1 MLVNRETDYAIRVIL
16 YLTMQPEGT
25 KVSARQLAVERV
37 IPKAFTRR
45 ILTKLAKVGLLKSSR
60 GLKGGVYLA
69 KMPSQINI
77 LEVMEAMGRVPQV
90 SPCIED
96 PKACPFTSTCPVR
109 EVWVDIDKELK
120 EHLRE
125 TTFERLAYRFSKK
138 EEQSPTG
145 GEL

>member
-16 YLTMQPEGT
+16 YLAMQPEGT
-25 KVSARQLAVERV
+25 RVSAKRLAVEKV

-45 ILTKLAKVGLLKSSR
+45 ILTRLAKAGLLKSLK

-69 KMPSQINI
+69 KMPSQISI
-77 LEVMEAMGRVPQV
+77 LEVMEAVGRVPRV

-96 PKACPFTSTCPVR
+96 PRACPFTSTCPVR
-109 EVWVDIDKELK
+109 ELWIDIDKELK

-125 TTFERLAYRFSKK
+125 TTFEQLAYRFSKQ
-138 EEQSPTG
+138 EEKSPTG
-145 GEL
+145 SA